1 MSPETLYA
9 AAGIGLLALGLYGAI
24 AVDDRI
30 RRVLAVNV
38 MGTGVFMVLIA
49 LASRTSTGPPDP
61 VLHAMVLTG
70 IVVAVSASG
79 FAVALAC
86 RLVQSDDEGGADQS
100 ASVEERTR

>member
-1 MSPETLYA
+1 VSPETLYA
-9 AAGIGLLALGLYGAI
+9 AAGIGLMALGLYGAI
-24 AVDDRI
+24 AVIDRI

-49 LASRTSTGPPDP
+49 LAARPSVGAPDP
-61 VLHAMVLTG
+61 ILHAMVLTG

-86 RLVQSDDEGGADQS
+86 RLDQPEDETGTDEDTP
-100 ASVEERTR
+100 VEKGTR